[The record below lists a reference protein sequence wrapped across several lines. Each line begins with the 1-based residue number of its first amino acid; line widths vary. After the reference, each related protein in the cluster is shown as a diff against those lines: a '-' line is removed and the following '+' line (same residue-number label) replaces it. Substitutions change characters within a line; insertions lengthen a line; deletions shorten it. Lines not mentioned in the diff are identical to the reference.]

1 MRILQTLGVDVFK
14 DMRFDACALQTL
26 ILRIENNMDDIKL
39 GGLMCSSIK
48 PLFSMFNH
56 DCDPS
61 ADWPADHLGGPV
73 LVLAKRDIKKGEEIT
88 VSYVLNELPEIH
100 RRASLIAQIGM
111 MCECVRCQAEREAAP
126 EEEVPP
132 TLEFLHKLS
141 GSLSQQDSF
150 GKVSQHLRDQISSI

>member
-14 DMRFDACALQTL
+14 DMRFDAWALQTL

-39 GGLMCSSIK
+39 GGLMYSSIR

-61 ADWPADHLGGPV
+61 ADWSADHLGGPV
-73 LVLAKRDIKKGEEIT
+73 LVTSKRDIKKGEEVT
-88 VSYVLNELPEIH
+88 VSYVLNGQPEID

-111 MCECVRCQAEREAAP
+111 ICECVRCQAERKAAP
-126 EEEVPP
+126 EQEAPP
-132 TLEFLHKLS
+132 NLEFLHTLS
-141 GSLSQQDSF
+141 GSISQHSSF
-150 GKVSQHLRDQISSI
+150 GKVVDSLRDQLPSM